1 MALQIISK
9 SNQNILID
17 PMALKIQAP
26 VNKEDKISIFLM
38 LDSPIDPKTE
48 TSKVNTIKI
57 SNLIK

>member
-1 MALQIISK
+1 
-9 SNQNILID
+9 
-17 PMALKIQAP
+17 MALKIQAP

-48 TSKVNTIKI
+48 TNKVNTIKI